1 MFEQMHDPALATLRS
16 PVWPIEGLV
25 QLDHLGD
32 HRREYLEYEGSIS
45 GGRGWVKRVESGEFT
60 LSEVGKGEWNL
71 RLLGYPRVRV
81 YVGSWTEWAEREE
94 LPMER
99 AGPGS

>member
-71 RLLGYPRVRV
+71 RLLGPVEQHLVLRCTFDPSER
-81 YVGSWTEWAEREE
+81 WEAE
-94 LPMER
+94 
-99 AGPGS
+99 PGA